1 MRLPRFGGG
10 TAGVVASLA
19 MGGAMLAAQR
29 AGLTGKLPP
38 RKFTQRMFDRFRV
51 RRSRETE
58 KASTVAAHLSYGS
71 ACGKLYERAVRGRVM
86 PNHPVA
92 EGMLFGT
99 GVWAASYFGWVPK
112 FGLMQK
118 PTRDRPDRS
127 LVMFGA
133 HLLFGGVLDKL
144 SA

>member
-1 MRLPRFGGG
+1 MKLPKLGGG
-10 TAGVVASLA
+10 TAGAVAALA
-19 MGGAMLAAQR
+19 MGGAMLAAQK

-38 RKFTQRMFDRFRV
+38 RKLTQRMFDRLRL
-51 RRSRETE
+51 RRSGETE
-58 KASTVAAHLSYGS
+58 KASTVAAHVSYGS
-71 ACGKLYERAVRGRVM
+71 ACGKLYERAVQGRVM

-112 FGLMQK
+112 FGLMPK
-118 PTRDRPDRS
+118 PTRDRADRS
-127 LVMFGA
+127 LVMFGV
-133 HLLFGGVLDKL
+133 HLLFGGLLGKL

>member
-1 MRLPRFGGG
+1 MRLPKFGGG

-19 MGGAMLAAQR
+19 MGGLMLAAQR
-29 AGLTGKLPP
+29 AGLTGRLPP
-38 RKFTQRMFDRFRV
+38 RKLMGRLLNHLHLP
-51 RRSRETE
+51 RSK
-58 KASTVAAHLSYGS
+58 KAEELSTVASHLSYGS
-71 ACGKLYERAVRGRVM
+71 ACGKLYERAVRGKVM

-112 FGLMQK
+112 FGLMQP

-127 LVMFGA
+127 LVMLGA
-133 HLLFGGVLDKL
+133 HLVFGGVLGKL